1 MRNMKEMKL
10 EERTV
15 DTRRIYD
22 GRILNLRVDKVLL
35 PNGKESV
42 REVVEH
48 GGAVAVV
55 PVTEDGM
62 VYMVRQFRYPFNETI
77 LEIPAGKMDPGEQM
91 WDAANRELEEEI
103 GQKAGELIY
112 MGEIRPSVAYL
123 TEIIHLYLARG
134 LVKTQQHLD
143 EDEFLNVELFSL
155 DALCEMVMENKLTD
169 GKTIAAI
176 LKAREFLN
184 REKAQK
190 EQKR

>member
-1 MRNMKEMKL
+1 MRNMKDMNF

-15 DTRRIYD
+15 DTKRIYD
-22 GRILNLRVDKVLL
+22 GKILNLRVDKVLL

-62 VYMVRQFRYPFNETI
+62 VYMVRQFRYPFDETI
-77 LEIPAGKMDPGEQM
+77 LEIPAGKMDPGEQV

-103 GQKAGELIY
+103 GQKAGEMIY
-112 MGEIRPSVAYL
+112 MGQLRPSVAYL

-155 DALCEMVMENKLTD
+155 DTLCEMVMENKLTD
-169 GKTIAAI
+169 AKTIAAI

-190 EQKR
+190 EQKM